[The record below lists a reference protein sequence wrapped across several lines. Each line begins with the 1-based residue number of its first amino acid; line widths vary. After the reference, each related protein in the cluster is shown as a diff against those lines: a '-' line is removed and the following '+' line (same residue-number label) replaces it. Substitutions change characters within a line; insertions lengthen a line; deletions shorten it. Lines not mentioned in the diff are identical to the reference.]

1 LAFHHPISAPVSSQ
15 RKERILSISA
25 SSPLRAVEGGS
36 LVQSAINAITAHI
49 RQNNLRVGDTLPGE
63 GHFAEALGV
72 SRAVMREAFGA
83 MAALK
88 LIDVG
93 NGRKPRVGALDGS
106 VIATSL
112 QHAISTAQITVPDI
126 WDVRRTIEQRT
137 AALAAT
143 ARTDAEAAAI
153 VALAEA
159 MATDKDDLA
168 KRTAHDIAF
177 HNAIAKASHNV
188 LFIEIVASFA
198 PLMEVAVPTAW
209 RTRIAKSQKQV
220 MIDRHRAVA
229 AAILNRDPEAAATA
243 MGVHFDDAI
252 GDLLKAEAQDGAA

>member
-1 LAFHHPISAPVSSQ
+1 MQ
-15 RKERILSISA
+15 T
-25 SSPLRAVEGGS
+25 
-36 LVQSAINAITAHI
+36 AINAVTDHI
-49 RQNNLRVGDTLPGE
+49 RQHKLRVGDTLPGE
-63 GHFAEALGV
+63 GHFAEVLGV

-83 MAALK
+83 LAALR

-137 AALAAT
+137 AALAA
-143 ARTDAEAAAI
+143 AQRSDAEAAEI

-159 MATDKDDLA
+159 MAADKDDLA
-168 KRTAHDIAF
+168 RRTEHDIAF
-177 HNAIAKASHNV
+177 HNAIARASHNL
-188 LFIEIVASFA
+188 LFIQIVASFA

-229 AAILNRDPEAAATA
+229 AAILARDPEAAAAA
-243 MGVHFDDAI
+243 MALHFDAAI
-252 GDLLKAEAQDGAA
+252 GDLLKAEAQNGAS

>member
-1 LAFHHPISAPVSSQ
+1 M
-15 RKERILSISA
+15 SIPTTS
-25 SSPLRAVEGGS
+25 LRASEGNS
-36 LVQSAINAITAHI
+36 LVQSAMNAVTDYI
-49 RQNNLRVGDTLPGE
+49 RDHRLRVGDTLPGE
-63 GHFAEALGV
+63 GHFAEVLDV

-83 MAALK
+83 LAALRV
-88 LIDVG
+88 INVG

-112 QHAISTAQITVPDI
+112 QHAVSTAQITVPDV

-143 ARTDAEAAAI
+143 ARTDAQAARI

-177 HNAIAKASHNV
+177 HNTIAEASHNA
-188 LFIEIVASFA
+188 LFIQIVASFA

-209 RTRIAKSQKQV
+209 STRIAKSRRQV

-229 AAILNRDPEAAATA
+229 AAILKRDPDAAAVA
-243 MGVHFDDAI
+243 MALHFDDAI
-252 GDLLKAEAQDGAA
+252 GDLLKAEANNGAD